1 MVLSKNLPLLNSL
14 TTIIIVISVSILL
27 SLSVLSSPMQF
38 NSIKSYAQQQPLQSA
53 SPIAGGTTFPPP
65 IFYKLRN
72 IPSYAI
78 TIPFSHQI
86 SQILIL

>member
-1 MVLSKNLPLLNSL
+1 MILSKNLPLLNSL

-38 NSIKSYAQQQPLQSA
+38 NSVKSYAQQSLQSA
-53 SPIAGGTTFPPP
+53 SPLQVVLHFHLQYFINSG
-65 IFYKLRN
+65 IFHHMQLQ
-72 IPSYAI
+72 
-78 TIPFSHQI
+78 FHLVHQI